1 MKTRIYI
8 VAVLSAI
15 VLPLAADAAVDL
27 SELLDPDDV
36 MLRKPSV
43 QKAEPQKKAEAA
55 KAEAAARADIERRY
69 QAAKAEAEAKAKAEA
84 ERLAAEKAEARR
96 KADEAAAEKARVE
109 AERRVAAAAA
119 AKAKAEAERLAA
131 EKAKLEAERLA
142 VEKAAAEKAKLEAER
157 KAREESERQ
166 AAAKAEAD
174 RKMAERLAAEKAAAD
189 AELRR
194 LREQVAAEKAARE
207 RAEAEK
213 ASAEAKAAAE
223 HQAAEKA
230 AAKAERA
237 EKRAAYLA
245 NPDPDERP
253 VQKKKLEAKGD
264 AKDVTESSAA
274 GVPAAVVQK
283 AGAKKAKGKKELTG
297 RSAVIT
303 ADRTD
308 YDRKE
313 GVILF
318 DRSVYVDDEQYQMHS
333 DRLFVFLDGTNDMRR
348 LVALGNVS
356 LTNEDKTAWCQKAV
370 YTKNSSQIVLYGDEQ
385 NPAWLRDA
393 GGKKGDESEVRG
405 LRITYWID
413 SGLAT
418 VEKSV
423 ITLPGFGGSK
433 NPKDLFNPGGDKKK
447 KKDE

>member
-1 MKTRIYI
+1 MKTRIYMA
-8 VAVLSAI
+8 AVLSAI
-15 VLPLAADAAVDL
+15 ILPLATKAAVDL
-27 SELLDPDDV
+27 SELLNPDDV
-36 MLRKPSV
+36 MLRKPAQKV
-43 QKAEPQKKAEAA
+43 GAQKAAEAQQKAETET
-55 KAEAAARADIERRY
+55 AARADIERRY
-69 QAAKAEAEAKAKAEA
+69 QEAKAKLEAEKKAKAEA
-84 ERLAAEKAEARR
+84 ERLAAEKAAAEKAEAQR
-96 KADEAAAEKARVE
+96 KADEAAAKAE
-109 AERRVAAAAA
+109 TERRAAE
-119 AKAKAEAERLAA
+119 AKAKAET
-131 EKAKLEAERLA
+131 
-142 VEKAAAEKAKLEAER
+142 
-157 KAREESERQ
+157 
-166 AAAKAEAD
+166 
-174 RKMAERLAAEKAAAD
+174 ERLAAEKAAAD
-189 AELRR
+189 AELKR
-194 LREQVAAEKAARE
+194 LREQVAAERVARE

-213 ASAEAKAAAE
+213 AAAEAKAVE
-223 HQAAEKA
+223 ERQAAEKA
-230 AAKAERA
+230 AEKAARA

-253 VQKKKLEAKGD
+253 APKKKLEATGS
-264 AKDVTESSAA
+264 AKDVTESSTTD
-274 GVPAAVVQK
+274 VPTAVVKK
-283 AGAKKAKGKKELTG
+283 AGAKKPKKELTG

-318 DRSVYVDDEQYQMHS
+318 DRNVYVDDEQYQMHAE
-333 DRLFVFLDGTNDMRR
+333 RLFVFLDGTNDMKR

-370 YTKNSSQIVLYGDEQ
+370 YTKTASQIVLYGDEQ

-393 GGKKGDESEVRG
+393 GGKKGDESEVSG

-418 VEKSV
+418 VERSV
-423 ITLPGFGGSK
+423 IKLPGFGGSK

>member
-1 MKTRIYI
+1 MKTCIHMA
-8 VAVLSAI
+8 AVLSAI
-15 VLPLAADAAVDL
+15 VLSLTTVAAVDL
-27 SELLDPDDV
+27 SELLNPDDV
-36 MLRKPSV
+36 MLRRPAR
-43 QKAEPQKKAEAA
+43 KAGAQAEAERLA
-55 KAEAAARADIERRY
+55 AERRAAEEAAAEKAAAEAKRKAEEA
-69 QAAKAEAEAKAKAEA
+69 AAKEREASERLAAERKAKAEA
-84 ERLAAEKAEARR
+84 ERLANERAAAERARVEAEKSAKEAAERRIAEKAEADRR
-96 KADEAAAEKARVE
+96 
-109 AERRVAAAAA
+109 
-119 AKAKAEAERLAA
+119 
-131 EKAKLEAERLA
+131 
-142 VEKAAAEKAKLEAER
+142 
-157 KAREESERQ
+157 
-166 AAAKAEAD
+166 
-174 RKMAERLAAEKAAAD
+174 MAERLAAEKSAAD
-189 AELRR
+189 AELKR
-194 LREQVAAEKAARE
+194 LRDQVKAEKAARE

-213 ASAEAKAAAE
+213 AAAEARAAE
-223 HQAAEKA
+223 ERQAAEKA
-230 AAKAERA
+230 AAKAEQA

-253 VQKKKLEAKGD
+253 APKRKLEATEA

-274 GVPAAVVQK
+274 AVPSAVVKK
-283 AGAKKAKGKKELTG
+283 AGAKKPKKELTG

-318 DRSVYVDDEQYQMHS
+318 DRNVYVDDEQYQMHAE
-333 DRLFVFLDGTNDMRR
+333 RLFVFLDGTNDMKR

-370 YTKNSSQIVLYGDEQ
+370 YTKTSSQIVLYGDEQ

-393 GGKKGDESEVRG
+393 GGKKGDESEVSG

-423 ITLPGFGGSK
+423 IRLPGFGGSK